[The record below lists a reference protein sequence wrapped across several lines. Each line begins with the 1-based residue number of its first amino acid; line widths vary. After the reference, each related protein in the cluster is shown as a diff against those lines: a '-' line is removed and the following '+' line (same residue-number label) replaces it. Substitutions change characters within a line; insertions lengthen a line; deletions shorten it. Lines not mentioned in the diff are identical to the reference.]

1 MCVYESIYTHICK
14 YNVWMKWS
22 LFYILNQEN
31 QPQKFLQN
39 KKTMF
44 PAARKQL
51 PPAVPTAEVKSL
63 LYFLLYLM

>member
-1 MCVYESIYTHICK
+1 
-14 YNVWMKWS
+14 MKWS
-22 LFYILNQEN
+22 LFYILIWEN

-51 PPAVPTAEVKSL
+51 PPAEPTAEVKSL